1 MTQVRVPFGQLKRNY
16 LRIKDEIDRAVQR
29 VLDSG
34 WYLLGKELQQFE
46 QDFSTYCGLTH
57 GIGVASGTE
66 AIQIALG
73 ACGIS
78 SGDDVLTVS
87 NTCVPTVAGIESA
100 GARCVFVDID
110 SDTYTMDPECIE
122 ARITPRTRAIVVV
135 HLYGQCA
142 DMDGILDVARKHDLK
157 VIEDCAQAHGALY
170 HGKHA
175 GNFGDIAA
183 FSFYPTKNL
192 GAYGDAGMVVT
203 RDHGL
208 AENARRL
215 RDYGQ
220 EKRYHHVMKGINS
233 RMDEL
238 QAAVLSAKLP
248 FLDGWV
254 RRRREIAS
262 RYSSAFESLDVVCP
276 VEAEGREHGYHL
288 FVIRVKD
295 REHFR
300 GKMAAL
306 GVQTDI
312 HYPVPVHLQPAYAE
326 YGPQGKF
333 LAVTE
338 AQAGELV
345 SLPIFPELTDD
356 EVAQVIQAVE
366 KSMTGSA

>member
-1 MTQVRVPFGQLKRNY
+1 MIPARVPFGQLKRNY
-16 LRIKDEIDRAVQR
+16 LEIKDEIDRAVQR

-34 WYLLGKELQQFE
+34 WYLLGKELQRVE
-46 QDFSTYCGLTH
+46 QAFSEYCGMKH

-66 AIQIALG
+66 AIQIALS

-78 SGDDVLTVS
+78 SRDDVLTVS
-87 NTCVPTVAGIESA
+87 NTCVPTVTGIESA

-110 SDTYTMDPECIE
+110 PDTYTMEPEHIE
-122 ARITPRTRAIVVV
+122 ARMTPGTRAIVVV

-142 DMDGILDVARKHDLK
+142 DMDAILDVARKHDLK

-175 GNFGDIAA
+175 GSLGDIAA

-203 RDHGL
+203 RDDGL
-208 AENARRL
+208 AEKARRL

-248 FLDGWV
+248 FLDGWI
-254 RRRREIAS
+254 RRRRQIATQ
-262 RYSSAFESLDVVCP
+262 YMSAFEPLGVICP
-276 VEAEGREHGYHL
+276 TEAEGREHSYHL

-295 REHFR
+295 RERFR
-300 GKMAAL
+300 EKMAAL

-326 YGPQGKF
+326 YAPQGTF
-333 LAVTE
+333 LPVTE
-338 AQAGELV
+338 AQANELV
-345 SLPIFPELTDD
+345 SLPIFPELTDE

-366 KSMTGSA
+366 KSMTDSV